1 MNGRRRLLYTLGL
14 GWSSSQSLWAQ
25 HTPTDELLSPH
36 VGNQPVYRGRVLLE
50 MPRLA
55 DNGFSVPLKVSV
67 SSPMT
72 TQDHVRKLLLLSNR
86 NHRPLI
92 AEFDFGPGSGEIRL
106 ATRVRLGGS
115 QTVTALA
122 LTSEGRWWLDSA
134 DVEVTESACLDQT

>member
-1 MNGRRRLLYTLGL
+1 MNRRRSLLCALGL
-14 GWSSSQSLWAQ
+14 GWGGSQSLWAQ
-25 HTPTDELLSPH
+25 HTPQDELLAPY
-36 VGNQPVYRGRVLLE
+36 VGHSSVQRGRVKLE
-50 MPRLA
+50 IPRLA

-72 TQDHVRKLLLLSNR
+72 SQDHVRKLLLLSNR
-86 NHRPLI
+86 NPRPLI